1 MGKNHTEKKDGFFKK
16 LIDETVKLFKNPKKL
31 IPTFVLAGLWILLSL
46 LTAFGVTPTF
56 VKVLNVLT
64 FSGGGMYGG
73 LLGAIG
79 GIFGKALFAAFVTG
93 IVNAIVTKKKPLSGS
108 GKGIKALFDKSVF
121 SGLNAISAFVL
132 FAGIGILLNLF
143 FNVTSDPRNGA
154 ISVVCLLGTVTALG
168 SRHGLLFSFLFKLL
182 GVFTKGKAPSQTTV
196 SRALTG
202 MSAGFTLALPLTFTR
217 LPWLLAAIGIAC
229 IVGGIVCAIVGKA
242 KKPKPAVQGAA

>member
-1 MGKNHTEKKDGFFKK
+1 MDKAMEKDGFFRK
-16 LIDETVKLFKNPKKL
+16 LINETVTLFKNPKKL

-46 LTAFGVTPTF
+46 LTAFGVTPPF
-56 VKVLNVLT
+56 VKILNVIT

-93 IVNAIVTKKKPLSGS
+93 IVNAIVKKEKPLSDS

-143 FNVTSDPRNGA
+143 FNVTSNPQNCA
-154 ISVVCLLGTVTALG
+154 ISFVCLLGTVTAMG
-168 SRHGLLFSFLFKLL
+168 SRHGLLFTVLFKLL
-182 GVFTKGKAPSQTTV
+182 GIFTKGKAPSMTAV
-196 SRALTG
+196 NRALTG
-202 MSAGFTLALPLTFTR
+202 LSAGFTLGFSLTFAR
-217 LPWLLAAIGIAC
+217 LPWLTALIGGVLA
-229 IVGGIVCAIVGKA
+229 VGGIVCAVIGRTPKVQVSSFCIV
-242 KKPKPAVQGAA
+242 